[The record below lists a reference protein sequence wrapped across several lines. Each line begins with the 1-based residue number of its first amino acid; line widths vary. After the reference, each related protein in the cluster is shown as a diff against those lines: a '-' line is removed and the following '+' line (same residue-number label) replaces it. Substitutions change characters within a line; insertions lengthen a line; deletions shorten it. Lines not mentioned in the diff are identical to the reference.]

1 MNKALRF
8 ARENEPELMAKREE
22 MVAEI
27 NRLRAENHYELYQ
40 SFYKAELQRQNR
52 VETPRTRQHD
62 HAKAQLLLLQKR
74 MQKSLVENLDGR
86 DSRELIYS
94 DLCAYVE
101 HLNTGHFDREEKLG
115 YLGQL
120 QCQLQ
125 ASTESLEVYQ
135 ELEAL
140 QQQIIIARE
149 EVVLVVRSLKNAPE
163 NKQEP
168 DNDFSPG
175 F

>member
-27 NRLRAENHYELYQ
+27 NRLRAENYYALYQ
-40 SFYKAELQRQNR
+40 SFYEAELQRQNR

-62 HAKAQLLLLQKR
+62 HAKAQLLLLQQR
-74 MQKSLVENLDGR
+74 MQDRLLENP
-86 DSRELIYS
+86 SRHHSKELIYP

-101 HLNTGHFDREEKLG
+101 HLNTGHFDRIEKLD

-120 QCQLQ
+120 QLQLQ
-125 ASTESLEVYQ
+125 ALSTQGAEIYE
-135 ELEAL
+135 ELEQL
-140 QQQIIIARE
+140 QQQIMARQ
-149 EVVLVVRSLKNAPE
+149 EVLTVPPLKSTPE
-163 NKQEP
+163 KKP
-168 DNDFSPG
+168 DRDDDFSPG